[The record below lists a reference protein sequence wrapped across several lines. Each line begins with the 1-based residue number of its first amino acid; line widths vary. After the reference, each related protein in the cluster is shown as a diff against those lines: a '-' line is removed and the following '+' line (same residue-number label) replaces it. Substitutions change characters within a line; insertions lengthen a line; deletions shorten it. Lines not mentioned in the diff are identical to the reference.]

1 MNTDTKACI
10 RATVVY
16 ARPDRQWVVGVELD
30 AGATIGDA
38 VVRSG
43 LLQLCPELAG
53 SAHEVGIFHRR
64 RTAQTV
70 LHDGDRIEIYR
81 TLQIDAK
88 QARRLRAGGK
98 RAGRIPKAG
107 GEA

>member
-1 MNTDTKACI
+1 
-10 RATVVY
+10 
-16 ARPDRQWVVGVELD
+16 
-30 AGATIGDA
+30 
-38 VVRSG
+38 
-43 LLQLCPELAG
+43 
-53 SAHEVGIFHRR
+53 
-64 RTAQTV
+64 V